1 MPCNTDKHRAF
12 SYWNIAMNL
21 FSDFDL
27 RIKNVLEDIDIVK
40 NKRDDLDF
48 SRIAVEPPR
57 DPSHG
62 DIAVNAAMVLAKA
75 LGTNPRALAELIV
88 ERLKADPDVV
98 EVTVAG
104 PGFINIR
111 VSIGYWQ
118 RVLSSM
124 VAAGTD
130 YGRSTIGQ
138 GIKTN
143 VEYVSAN
150 PTGPMHVGHCRGAVV
165 GDALANLMAFSGYDV
180 TKEYYVNDAGSQIDT
195 LARSV
200 FLRYRE
206 ALGDTIG
213 TIPAGLYPGDYLV
226 PVGKALVEEFGKGLK
241 AMPEAEWMPLVK
253 ERAIAAMMAMI
264 REDLAALNVVHDVF
278 FSERSLHADGAAKIR
293 TAINDLTF
301 KGHVYKGTLPPPK
314 GQLPDDWENREQTL
328 FRSTEVGDD
337 MDRPLIKSDGSY
349 TYFAA
354 DVAYFKD
361 KFDRGFTNMVYV
373 LGADHGGYVKRLE
386 AVARAVS
393 EGSVKLTVLLNQLI
407 NLFRNGEPVKM
418 SKRSGDFV
426 TLRDVVDEVGRDS
439 VRFMMLYRKSSEL
452 LDFDFAKVTEQSK
465 DNPVFYVQYAH
476 ARCMSVFRQAF
487 DAFPDLDISD
497 ENLAKAVMDHI
508 TDPAELQLVAK
519 LAEYPRMIESAAL
532 SQEPHRVAYYLYDLA
547 SSLHG
552 HWNKGK
558 EQPELRFIND
568 KNRELTLARLGLVR
582 AVASVLKSGLGITG
596 TEAPVEMR

>member
-1 MPCNTDKHRAF
+1 
-12 SYWNIAMNL
+12 MNL
-21 FSDFDL
+21 FSDFDF

-40 NKRDDLDF
+40 NKRDELDF

-57 DPSHG
+57 DPGHG
-62 DIAVNAAMVLAKA
+62 DIAVNAAMVLAKG
-75 LGTNPRALAELIV
+75 LGTHPRALAEMIV
-88 ERLKADPDVV
+88 ERLRVDPDVV
-98 EVTVAG
+98 EVAVAG

-111 VSIGYWQ
+111 VSVGYWQ
-118 RVLSSM
+118 RLLSSM

-130 YGRSTIGQ
+130 YGRSAVGQ

-206 ALGDTIG
+206 ALGETIG

-226 PVGKALVEEFGKGLK
+226 PVGKALAEEFGKGLK

-278 FSERSLHADGAAKIR
+278 FSERSLHADGAARIR

-426 TLRDVVDEVGRDS
+426 TLRDVVDEVGKDS

-487 DAFPDLDISD
+487 DAFPDLDVSD
-497 ENLAKAVMDHI
+497 ENLARAVMDHI

-519 LAEYPRMIESAAL
+519 LAEYPRMIESAAVN
-532 SQEPHRVAYYLYDLA
+532 QEPHRVAYYLYDLA
-547 SSLHG
+547 SCLHG

-558 EQPELRFIND
+558 EQPALRFIND

-582 AVASVLKSGLGITG
+582 AVASVLKSGLAITG